1 MVDRSLEDLSIQ
13 VLTEVSEQRT
23 DTPADFLSSPRVTH
37 SCFRLQVVS
46 RKPQR
51 PAFRPQRR
59 RSEVPLSIQGG
70 AALPNMRP
78 FKLFAK
84 PSKYRCKC
92 MFLGG
97 GGFINTNTK
106 VACDSSVCV
115 NRMKRRINPAY
126 RLPKA
131 SVCVPALAERLY
143 TPALAPL
150 KIARMGISRSFIAI
164 RPRPSSLLA

>member
-23 DTPADFLSSPRVTH
+23 GTPACFLPSPRITH
-37 SCFRLQVVS
+37 SCFRLQVVP

-51 PAFRPQRR
+51 PVFRPQRR
-59 RSEVPLSIQGG
+59 QSDVSLSILGG
-70 AALPNMRP
+70 IALPNLRP

-97 GGFINTNTK
+97 GGFINTNAK

-115 NRMKRRINPAY
+115 NRLKRRLNPVHNQ
-126 RLPKA
+126 PKA
-131 SVCVPALAERLY
+131 VICAHAERLY

-150 KIARMGISRSFIAI
+150 KIARMGISRSSIAI
-164 RPRPSSLLA
+164 RPRQSSLLA